1 MNLIR
6 KLTIVVVISI
16 ITAFNVNAQKAITGS
31 VQDLDGNPLPGATII
46 EDGTNNGTVT
56 DFDGNFSITTEN
68 NDSKLTISF
77 IGYKTESF
85 EIADINILD
94 AVLQIDSASLEEV
107 LVVGYGTQRKSDL
120 TGSVASVSSDELL
133 SNTQNSKFKLVL
145 FNVSRIF
152 KIVFFKVDASL

>member
-1 MNLIR
+1 MKLLR
-6 KLTIVVVISI
+6 KLILVVVISI
-16 ITAFNVNAQKAITGS
+16 ITAFNLNAQKAITGS
-31 VQDLDGNPLPGATII
+31 VQDSDGNPLPGATII

-85 EIADINILD
+85 EITDLNILD

-107 LVVGYGTQRKSDL
+107 LVVGYGTQKKSDL
-120 TGSVASVSSDELL
+120 TGSVASVSSDEFEKIDLDSGL
-133 SNTQNSKFKLVL
+133 SLPIPTNDPTDDKKNG
-145 FNVSRIF
+145 N
-152 KIVFFKVDASL
+152 